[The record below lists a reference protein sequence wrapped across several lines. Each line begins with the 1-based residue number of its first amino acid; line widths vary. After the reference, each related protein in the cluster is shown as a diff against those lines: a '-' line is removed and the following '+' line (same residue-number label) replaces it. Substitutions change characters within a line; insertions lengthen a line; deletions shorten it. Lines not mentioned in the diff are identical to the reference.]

1 MSLHDMDPTP
11 WFATQCGITN
21 EEAYRWRIAL
31 STGATP
37 GPRPN
42 TVLAAMKWF
51 TGHGTSREYVKA
63 VREIYIPHLDYADI
77 EMLHREGVPAE
88 YVLAADGFG
97 APGAIRLFKA
107 GVPLDYIERDARP
120 SGLSTI
126 VVQFWEAGVPAVY
139 ARALGHVPYSETIDL
154 WQNGIALEYVN
165 EVMES

>member
-1 MSLHDMDPTP
+1 MDPTP
-11 WFATQCGITN
+11 WFAEQCGLTN
-21 EEAYRWRIAL
+21 EEAYQWRIAL

-42 TVLAAMKWF
+42 TILAAMKWL
-51 TGHGTSREYVKA
+51 TQHGTPHEYARA
-63 VREIYIPHLDYADI
+63 VRDAYLPHLDYALI
-77 EMLHREGVPAE
+77 EMLHREEVPPE

-97 APGAIRLFKA
+97 AAGTMRLFKA
-107 GVPLDYIERDARP
+107 GVPLEYIERDARP

-154 WQNGIALEYVN
+154 WQNCVALEYVN